1 MRTVLVALSLA
12 TAFGFVCC
20 QSAGAVPANPAAMKQ
35 AAATATTSAPIQN
48 VGGYRS
54 RHGGYVKCYR
64 ELVVGP
70 RRCHRFWF

>member
-12 TAFGFVCC
+12 IATGFVCW

-35 AAATATTSAPIQN
+35 AAATATTSAPVEN
-48 VGGYRS
+48 VGYRS